1 MFAHLKKTREIEFER
16 LEDSRDSSEHKE
28 SPKNKPV
35 IIAGFKK
42 QESLYDD
49 QQRLIQEF
57 NTPLSLPGASPKSGS
72 RQPAVKLLPMMEIP
86 EREIP
91 EPEID
96 PKNLDQ
102 ED

>member
-49 QQRLIQEF
+49 
-57 NTPLSLPGASPKSGS
+57 
-72 RQPAVKLLPMMEIP
+72 
-86 EREIP
+86 
-91 EPEID
+91 
-96 PKNLDQ
+96 
-102 ED
+102 